1 MRSACG
7 VQKPKGLLTMDEYD
21 KKPIN
26 VNQSSDS
33 SGTTIAIIVAAL
45 VLVVG
50 AFVYFGSSSTPTDNP
65 QVTQNNTT
73 LPAPVIE
80 PADPVP
86 ATPPAAQPETPPVTP
101 PGDAPATNP

>member
-1 MRSACG
+1 
-7 VQKPKGLLTMDEYD
+7 MDNYD
-21 KKPIN
+21 KKPIE
-26 VNQSSDS
+26 VKQSTES

-50 AFVYFGSSSTPTDNP
+50 AFIYFGNSSTPTDNP

-73 LPAPVIE
+73 LPAPVVE
-80 PADPVP
+80 PPADPA

-101 PGDAPATNP
+101 PADAPATSP

>member
-1 MRSACG
+1 
-7 VQKPKGLLTMDEYD
+7 MDDYD

-26 VNQSSDS
+26 VNQSSET
-33 SGTTIAIIVAAL
+33 SGTSITIIVAAL

-50 AFVYFGSSSTPTDNP
+50 AFIYFGNNSAPTDNP
-65 QVTQNNTT
+65 QVTQNNVT
-73 LPAPVIE
+73 LPAPVPVIE

-86 ATPPAAQPETPPVTP
+86 ATPPATQPETAPIVP

>member
-1 MRSACG
+1 
-7 VQKPKGLLTMDEYD
+7 MDNYD
-21 KKPIN
+21 KKPDLQ
-26 VNQSSDS
+26 VKQSSET

-50 AFVYFGSSSTPTDNP
+50 AFIYFGNNSAPTDSP

-80 PADPVP
+80 EPA
-86 ATPPAAQPETPPVTP
+86 ATPPAQPATPLVTP
-101 PGDAPATNP
+101 PADAPATNP

>member
-1 MRSACG
+1 
-7 VQKPKGLLTMDEYD
+7 MDDYD
-21 KKPIN
+21 KKPDIQ
-26 VNQSSDS
+26 VNQASGG

-50 AFVYFGSSSTPTDNP
+50 AFLFFGNNWNTATDGP
-65 QVTQNNTT
+65 MVTQNNTT

>member
-1 MRSACG
+1 
-7 VQKPKGLLTMDEYD
+7 MDDFD

-26 VNQSSDS
+26 VNQSSDV
-33 SGTTIAIIVAAL
+33 SGTTIAVIVAAL

-50 AFVYFGSSSTPTDNP
+50 AIFYFGSNWDSTADGP

-73 LPAPVIE
+73 LPAPAVE
-80 PADPVP
+80 PPADQAPATPPADTAP

>member
-1 MRSACG
+1 
-7 VQKPKGLLTMDEYD
+7 MDEFD

-26 VNQSSDS
+26 VNQSSES

-50 AFVYFGSSSTPTDNP
+50 AFLYFGNNWNSPADGP

-73 LPAPVIE
+73 LPAPVVE

>member
-1 MRSACG
+1 
-7 VQKPKGLLTMDEYD
+7 MDDYD

-26 VNQSSDS
+26 VNRSSET

-50 AFVYFGSSSTPTDNP
+50 AFIYFGNNSAPADNP
-65 QVTQNNTT
+65 QVTQNNMT
-73 LPAPVIE
+73 LPAPVVE
-80 PADPVP
+80 PADPAP
-86 ATPPAAQPETPPVTP
+86 ATPPAAQPETAPIVP